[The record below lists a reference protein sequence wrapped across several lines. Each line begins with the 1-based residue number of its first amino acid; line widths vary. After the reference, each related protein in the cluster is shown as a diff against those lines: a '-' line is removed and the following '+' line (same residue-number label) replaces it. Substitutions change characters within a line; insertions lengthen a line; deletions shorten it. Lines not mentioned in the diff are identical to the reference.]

1 MHLDGRPLRTPER
14 VFELYLN
21 IGSRREE
28 THGVSP
34 TPTDPTPAELVYDPY
49 DADIDAAPYAV
60 WRRLRDEAPLYYN
73 EQYDFYAVSR
83 FADVLHASLD
93 WQTYSSARGTVLEM
107 IDTTPPAADG
117 APAGD
122 AFGMMIFMDPPGHDE
137 LRRLVSRAF
146 TPRRVAAL
154 EGRTRELCALFL
166 DRQRHGVGFDFV
178 EDFAAKIPAMLI
190 GALLGV
196 PNEDQDQLRI
206 WGDLLMRYEPS
217 GISAEKA
224 EAITNLNSYMGAM
237 VEDRQRRP
245 RDDMVS
251 DLLAAEI
258 VRDDGASRR
267 LTFGEVMAFFMLLQ
281 LAGSETTAR
290 LLGWAAVLL
299 ARHPDQR
306 AKLVTTRDLIP
317 NAVEELLRYEAPS
330 PIQARFVT
338 RDVEWY
344 GQTVPRYSKLALLTG
359 SAGRD
364 EREFPDADRFDVE
377 RRFDR
382 HVTFGYG
389 IHFCLGANL
398 ARLEGR
404 IVLEE
409 TLRRF
414 PEWGVDEAKVEM
426 VRTSTVRGPVHVPIE
441 ISA

>member
-1 MHLDGRPLRTPER
+1 MASG
-14 VFELYLN
+14 
-21 IGSRREE
+21 
-28 THGVSP
+28 
-34 TPTDPTPAELVYDPY
+34 PADLTYDPY
-49 DADIDAAPYAV
+49 DGVIDAAPHAV

-83 FADVLHASLD
+83 FADVMAASLD
-93 WQTYSSARGTVLEM
+93 WQTYSSARGTVLEIM
-107 IDTTPPAADG
+107 DTTPPDPGVVDTNDG
-117 APAGD
+117 Y
-122 AFGMMIFMDPPGHDE
+122 GMMIFMDPPGHDE

-154 EGRTRELCALFL
+154 EERTRELCALFL
-166 DRQRHGVGFDFV
+166 DPRRDGTGFDYV

-196 PNEDQDQLRI
+196 PADDQDQLRI
-206 WGDLLMRYEPS
+206 WGDLLMRFEPD
-217 GISAEKA
+217 GISPEKLD
-224 EAITNLNSYMGAM
+224 AITNLNAYMAAM
-237 VEDRQRRP
+237 VTDRQQNP

-258 VRDDGASRR
+258 TRDDGSARR
-267 LTFGEVMAFFMLLQ
+267 LGFDEVMAFFTLLQ

-290 LLGWAAVLL
+290 LLGWGAVLL

-306 AKLVTTRDLIP
+306 AKLVATPELVP

-338 RDVEWY
+338 RDVEWH
-344 GQTVPRYSKLALLTG
+344 GQKVPRYSKLAMLTG

-364 EREFPDADRFDVE
+364 ERQFVDADRFDVE
-377 RRFDR
+377 RTFDR
-382 HVTFGYG
+382 HVTLGYG

-409 TLRRF
+409 TLARF
-414 PEWGVDEAKVEM
+414 PHWDVDEAAVEM
-426 VRTSTVRGPVHVPIE
+426 VRTSTVRGPVHVPVTT
-441 ISA
+441 